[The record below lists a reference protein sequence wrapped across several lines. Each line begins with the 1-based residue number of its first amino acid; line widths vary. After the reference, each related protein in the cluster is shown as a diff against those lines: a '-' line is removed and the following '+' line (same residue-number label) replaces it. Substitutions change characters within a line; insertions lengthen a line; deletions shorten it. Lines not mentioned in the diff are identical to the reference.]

1 MQKKITIVTKKYK
14 CTFSGNH
21 WLQEFQG
28 KKKMKAYLHETKPQ
42 VMQEGGL
49 FINMTKVV

>member
-1 MQKKITIVTKKYK
+1 MYFLGKSLAAGIP
-14 CTFSGNH
+14 G
-21 WLQEFQG
+21 E